1 MWLHKENEYEWKYCG
16 IWLDMIEDT
25 TFKTSVFQHL
35 IDVKEDEIFLCFESY
50 EAPVEMVS
58 ENLCVRNRIFSIQN
72 NSKLSTAEKDEA
84 IKSIEEK
91 VIQYRNT
98 FNIRTAIT
106 VYLNEQNRFVK
117 INLL

>member
-1 MWLHKENEYEWKYCG
+1 MWLRRDEYEWKYCG

-25 TFKTSVFQHL
+25 TFKTSVLQHL
-35 IDVKEDEIFLCFESY
+35 IDVKEDEIFLCFESH
-50 EAPVEMVS
+50 ETPVEMVS
-58 ENLCVRNRIFSIQN
+58 SNLCVKNNISRIQN
-72 NSKLSTAEKDEA
+72 NSKLSASEKEEA

-98 FNIRTAIT
+98 FNLRTAIT